1 MVLIQQ
7 RLELVDLEVVVEK
20 VPLLELIQ
28 VVVEHLIKVLLA
40 EQEIIQVDTV
50 LVEEE
55 LLQLV
60 LMEVLVVLVV
70 LVYLLQ

>member
-28 VVVEHLIKVLLA
+28 VVVEQLIKVLLA

-55 LLQLV
+55 LL
-60 LMEVLVVLVV
+60 
-70 LVYLLQ
+70 